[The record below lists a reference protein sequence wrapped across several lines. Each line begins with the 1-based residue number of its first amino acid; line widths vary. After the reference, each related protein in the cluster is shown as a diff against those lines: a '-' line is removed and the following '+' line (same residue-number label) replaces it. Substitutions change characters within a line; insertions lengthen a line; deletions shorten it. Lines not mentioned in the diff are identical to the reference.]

1 MPGFRPN
8 NDYIREM
15 QKYGFIKKDLKPDEI
30 FDYYKIEKEY
40 FDSWYYDPKIQN
52 VKAIAK

>member
-15 QKYGFIKKDLKPDEI
+15 QKYGFVKKDLAPDET
-30 FDYYKIEKEY
+30 FDYYHAEKEY
-40 FDSWYYDPKIQN
+40 FDSWYYDPAIRN
-52 VKAIAK
+52 VKAAEH